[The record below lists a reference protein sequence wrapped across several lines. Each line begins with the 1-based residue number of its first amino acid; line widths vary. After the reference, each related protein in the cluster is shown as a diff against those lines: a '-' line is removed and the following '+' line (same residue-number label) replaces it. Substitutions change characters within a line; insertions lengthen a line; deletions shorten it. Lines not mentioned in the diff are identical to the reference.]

1 MVIAHS
7 FRSTVSS
14 MSLSTSTPVPSLFK
28 HAGPPP
34 PLPLLTSQTEIA
46 YDPIRHY
53 TITAHEEI
61 SSGSQ
66 IMRHHS
72 VPPVSRSKSIVRFQ
86 SLPPD
91 HQHDNNA
98 SQYSESSLSS
108 LSSVSS
114 DSESEASDDL
124 DEEPKKIPK
133 PPGEAGRPGRGGYT
147 LRVVLDWNPA
157 DYKKVSVCESV
168 VSALA
173 ELILAVCR
181 ITLNRK

>member
-1 MVIAHS
+1 MAIAHS

-28 HAGPPP
+28 HVGPPP
-34 PLPLLTSQTEIA
+34 PLPLLTSQTQIV

-61 SSGSQ
+61 LSGSQ
-66 IMRHHS
+66 TMRHHS
-72 VPPVSRSKSIVRFQ
+72 VPPVPRSKSIVRFQ

-91 HQHDNNA
+91 HHQYDDNDSQH
-98 SQYSESSLSS
+98 SESSPSSLSS
-108 LSSVSS
+108 LSS
-114 DSESEASDDL
+114 DSESEASDDS
-124 DEEPKKIPK
+124 DGEPKKIPK

-147 LRVVLDWNPA
+147 LRVALNWNPE

-173 ELILAVCR
+173 ELIWRCAGLR
-181 ITLNRK
+181 